1 MTKRILVIDDDFDA
15 LTLLQSA
22 LEREGFDVTVARNG
36 REGLR
41 QAYITRPHLVLLD
54 IVMPEMDGW
63 ETCQRLR
70 YICDVPIIIL
80 SVKADQ
86 TEIVKGLSLGAD
98 DYMTKP
104 YSFDELKSRIHAR
117 LRRTSSKNQQNW
129 KADYDDGYLSINLM
143 EGAAR
148 LDGRIVELTPTE
160 TRLLSYLVSQR
171 GRVLPRRELLTNI
184 WGAQYEDKVSY
195 LSVYIRHLRQKIEED
210 PSHPRYVCTRW
221 GEGYYFEGK

>member
-221 GEGYYFEGK
+221 GEGYYFAGK

>member
-80 SVKADQ
+80 SIKADQ

-221 GEGYYFEGK
+221 GEGYYFAGK

>member
-22 LEREGFDVTVARNG
+22 LEHEGFDVTVARNG